1 MAKLLLIWLG
11 FFFSKIGKNIL
22 EPSQLL
28 TCFFGKGKVHNQI
41 GPKLLD
47 PI

>member
-1 MAKLLLIWLG
+1 MAKLLLTWLG
-11 FFFSKIGKNIL
+11 FSFSKIGKNIL

-28 TCFFGKGKVHNQI
+28 LTCCFGKRKDQI